1 MAEPKTSNREKVK
14 EIVAGIESGIK
25 ELFQSDRYADYLR
38 TMSRFH
44 NYSYRNTLLIHM
56 QRPDATLVA
65 GFNKWKNQFQRH
77 VKKGEKGMTILAPT
91 PFKKKIEQQKL
102 DPDTKAPLLDEDG
115 NILTEEKTVEIPM
128 FRPVKVF
135 DVKQTDGKPLPSL
148 AVDLTG
154 DVRHYEA
161 FLEALRRTSPVPIDF
176 KPISGN
182 MNGYF
187 SPARQRIAI
196 QEGMSEV
203 QTVCTGIHEITH
215 AILHN
220 QEEQQ
225 QAAAAGTDAMESVN
239 PKDEQTREVEA
250 ESVSYSVCQY
260 YNIETSANSLGYIAH
275 WSSGKELPELK
286 ASLETISKTANY
298 LITEIDRHFAEVCK
312 ERGIVLEQAESS
324 DMAVPSEESSAG
336 NASAAEEAAPS
347 KAETEVSYL
356 YCSEYNP
363 QHVGKSDFRLIRART
378 LDDEGPSPDQV
389 LFVGSAELCDKLLDQ
404 LTLGRL
410 RHDDF
415 FHVNTAR
422 VSHYRTKDGAELDA
436 FVAPDDKV
444 YL

>member
-286 ASLETISKTANY
+286 ASLDTISKTANY

-389 LFVGSAELCDKLLDQ
+389 LFVGKI
-404 LTLGRL
+404 GRA
-410 RHDDF
+410 
-415 FHVNTAR
+415 HV
-422 VSHYRTKDGAELDA
+422 
-436 FVAPDDKV
+436 
-444 YL
+444 